1 VSAVPAK
8 LRQLLRAALVRTPA
22 RELFVR
28 RRANRYL
35 TVVAYHR
42 VHPPVGP
49 DYPFNTGV
57 MEATPEEFA
66 CQLRYLRRNLD
77 LMSMA
82 DFVAGLGDPK
92 RLPAR
97 PGLITFDDG
106 YRDNYDIATP
116 LLREAGVRACFFLI
130 TGLIGTTQAPWPDE
144 VACCLKRSQT
154 AVVPSPF
161 GPDDP
166 PYETGPTRRIGA
178 VVRFLRN
185 AKQVSHTR
193 LQEVLAFLREATGV
207 NPKDSCTE
215 RLMLSWDEVRQM
227 KAQGMAIGGHT
238 RTHPVLAG
246 VLDPVLLWEEIHGCY
261 EDIREQ
267 TGSPPDAFA
276 YPFGTEASMTPAAA
290 RDVARAGFQAAFSF
304 VNTFA
309 IRPPAGDRF
318 FIPRLYVASRR
329 GYSRFRQA
337 LACGARP

>member
-1 VSAVPAK
+1 MGAVPVQ
-8 LRQLLRAALVRTPA
+8 LRQALRAALIRTPA
-22 RELFVR
+22 RELFLR
-28 RRANRYL
+28 RKTARYL

-42 VHPPVGP
+42 IHPPAGS
-49 DYPFNTGV
+49 DYPFNTGI

-66 CQLRYLRRNLD
+66 DQLRYLRRNLD
-77 LMSMA
+77 LMSMD
-82 DFVAGLGDPK
+82 DFVAGLEDPS

-106 YRDNYDIATP
+106 YRDNYDIAAP
-116 LLREAGVRACFFLI
+116 LLREAGVRACFFLV
-130 TGLIGTTQAPWPDE
+130 TALIGTARPPWPEE
-144 VACCLKRSQT
+144 VACCLKRSRT

-166 PYETGPTRRIGA
+166 PYETGPTRRLGA

-193 LQEVLAFLREATGV
+193 LQEILLFLREATGV
-207 NPKDSCTE
+207 NPQDSCTE
-215 RLMLSWDEVRQM
+215 RLMLSWDEVRRL
-227 KAQGMAIGGHT
+227 KSQGMAIGGHT

-246 VLDPVLLWEEIHGCY
+246 VADPALLWDEIRGCY

-267 TGSPPDAFA
+267 IGSPPGAFA
-276 YPFGTEASMTPAAA
+276 YPFGTEAAMTATAA
-290 RDVARAGFQAAFSF
+290 REVARAGFRAAFSF

-309 IRPPAGDRF
+309 ARPPGGDRF
-318 FIPRLYVASRR
+318 SIPRLYAAAQK
-329 GYSRFRQA
+329 GYTRFRQA